1 MEWAGARPSLWQQEQ
16 EVVYDGP
23 RELLRQLC
31 PGEKQPKDDHME
43 VLGSLKEKDK
53 KKHKSPREA
62 MKKTKKQFF
71 LFLIEKTKT

>member
-43 VLGSLKEKDK
+43 VLGPLK
-53 KKHKSPREA
+53 KKD
-62 MKKTKKQFF
+62 KKTKKNIKARGRQRKKKSNFF
-71 LFLIEKTKT
+71 CLILLSF